1 MSITDKIDKSDLIQS
16 LSNYDYHDIFHKT
29 ETNKPKIYMELLK
42 KNPRITKEVLRKKSK
57 AGGTMLPDFKKN
69 TVKLQ

>member
-1 MSITDKIDKSDLIQS
+1 MSITNKIDKSDLIQS

-42 KNPRITKEVLRKKSK
+42 KIPELPKKS
-57 AGGTMLPDFKKN
+57 
-69 TVKLQ
+69 